1 MNLPSGLENYYMIKR
16 MFTFRIKQLDV
27 FYLID
32 FLIMIL
38 LMMMKVFNCLNVSYN
53 FVLMH

>member
-38 LMMMKVFNCLNVSYN
+38 LMRMKVFNCLNVSYN